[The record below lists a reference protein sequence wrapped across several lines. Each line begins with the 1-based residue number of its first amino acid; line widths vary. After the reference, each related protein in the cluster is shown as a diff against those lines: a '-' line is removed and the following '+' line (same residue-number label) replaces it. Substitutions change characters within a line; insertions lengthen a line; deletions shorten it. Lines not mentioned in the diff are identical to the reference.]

1 MTEHFRQCCSQTD
14 TLQHLQP
21 LGLLAGGIAHD
32 FNNLLTAILGNASLA
47 HKHRQSPEQLDIYLT
62 RIQEASQTAAC
73 LCRQMLMYAG
83 KGNSSKGDVNIS
95 AMVKEMSRLLEVSL
109 AKGIQLEYRLMQDLP
124 CVQVEAV
131 HIQQLLINLI
141 MNANEAM
148 LGTSGKIILSTGVM
162 DVQPGMK
169 AFYSQK
175 TPRSGTYVYIRVQ
188 DHGCGM
194 DAETQQRI
202 FQPFFTTKGT
212 GHGLGMTTILH
223 IVYGHQGI
231 IRVQSEPEK
240 GVTMTVAF
248 PAMDNQS
255 QDDNM
260 IQEYDALNPV
270 HINGKVLLVDDEE
283 VVLETMQVMLEDL
296 GCDTLLAQDG
306 EQAISMYARYQHEI
320 ALVVLDFTMPK
331 MSGSACVAALKAL
344 NQDVKIILCSG
355 YTEEDVCSQLDACD
369 VTGFLPKPCS
379 LEQLHQTLQK
389 VLA

>member
-1 MTEHFRQCCSQTD
+1 MTEYLHQGCSQAD
-14 TLQHLQP
+14 SLQHLQP

-62 RIQEASQTAAC
+62 RIQEASQSAAC

-124 CVQVEAV
+124 SVQVEAV
-131 HIQQLLINLI
+131 HIQQLLMNLI

-148 LGTSGKIILSTGVM
+148 PGTSGKIILSTGVM

-169 AFYSQK
+169 GFYSQK
-175 TPRSGTYVYIRVQ
+175 TPRSGTYVYVQVQ

-223 IVYGHQGI
+223 IVYGHQGM

-240 GVTMTVAF
+240 GSTMTVAF
-248 PAMDNQS
+248 PAMDNQN

-306 EQAISMYARYQHEI
+306 EQAISMYARHQHEI